1 MSNPDDRHYARL
13 DPQPIDVIEAW
24 GMTDDHYRATAFYY
38 VARAPYKGSYS
49 TDCIKAAW
57 YLLRAAGWK
66 LDMDAG
72 SVTEMRGDAVEPE
85 SEAAPLKDGLPA
97 GLRWAQDDVEIVR
110 RHLAIPRDLS
120 QGERDLLAIRR
131 YISGVCHAV
140 EMAAKVA
147 RTTGDEHSLMALGM
161 IAGFFDEA
169 AKDDDATLRLMAEMS
184 DGTASPE
191 PKAGA

>member
-1 MSNPDDRHYARL
+1 MGRQELPVLVERNEAMSNPDDRHYARL

-97 GLRWAQDDVEIVR
+97 GLRWAQDDSRHPHFIASIGGTGLLFLSRDDIAVGSLCSRPDADKLIAMLR
-110 RHLAIPRDLS
+110 RKNGLA
-120 QGERDLLAIRR
+120 
-131 YISGVCHAV
+131 
-140 EMAAKVA
+140 
-147 RTTGDEHSLMALGM
+147 
-161 IAGFFDEA
+161 
-169 AKDDDATLRLMAEMS
+169 
-184 DGTASPE
+184 
-191 PKAGA
+191 